1 MTTCTML
8 RLLVLHGV
16 HDTVEGVLGVHPDGH
31 GHPHAGGLHARQ
43 KLVTVEV
50 LDFTEDILNVP

>member
-1 MTTCTML
+1 ML

-16 HDTVEGVLGVHPDGH
+16 HDPVEGVLGVHPDGH